1 MNVPDAV
8 HCSGCGARLGLEPIA
23 GDGTLSCPDC
33 KVAMN
38 AFRGEHGSMHDCG
51 KCGGQ
56 FVDNELLR
64 ALLER
69 REVIGNAVPT
79 GTERALRTSI
89 TVRYLPCP
97 ACKTMMNRKN
107 FGESSGVIV
116 DICRKDGI
124 WFDPGELPRILAFVE
139 GGGLAKA
146 RRVAEEEA
154 AEQRKDAVARAAR
167 AQISAANDA
176 GTARYDPVT
185 DLLDFL
191 RAALR

>member
-1 MNVPDAV
+1 MNVPDAL
-8 HCSGCGARLGLEPIA
+8 HCSGCGEQLGLEPIA

-33 KVAMN
+33 KLPMS
-38 AFRGEHGSMHDCG
+38 AFSGDHGAMHDCG

-56 FVDNELLR
+56 FVENNLLR

-69 REVIGNAVPT
+69 REVIGAAVPA
-79 GTERALRTSI
+79 GTERAIRSSMA
-89 TVRYLPCP
+89 VRYVPCP

-116 DICRKDGI
+116 DICKKHGI
-124 WFDPGELPRILAFVE
+124 WFDTGELPRILAFVE
-139 GGGLAKA
+139 GGGLTRA
-146 RRVAEEEA
+146 RRAAEEEA
-154 AEQRKDAVARAAR
+154 DEERRGAVARAAA
-167 AQISAANDA
+167 AQISSANDA
-176 GTARYDPVT
+176 GTGRHDPVT